1 MCYLLLCPS
10 FLDQRFSSLPRCV
23 CRPCER
29 TEEDKNMIYEEL
41 LNVRAL
47 RHLTNAVKREVAAC
61 VRLQHHPRPGQYCT
75 SSFTSHCWCLC
86 ILPPPPSPL
95 SSLLSLLSSLLS
107 LLSPPSPSPLSPSL
121 LSPLSS
127 LPSVPSRRKRRFMV
141 RCPERISQRH
151 H

>member
-75 SSFTSHCWCLC
+75 SVFTSHCWCLC
-86 ILPPPPSPL
+86 ILPPPLSLPPL
-95 SSLLSLLSSLLS
+95 SLFL
-107 LLSPPSPSPLSPSL
+107 P
-121 LSPLSS
+121 LSPLSLS
-127 LPSVPSRRKRRFMV
+127 PPSVPSRRKRRFMV

-151 H
+151 HQGTPLIAHISYAADA